1 MAFVER
7 KSYDVYYITRTEY
20 MKIKHKKYLFNNTGN
35 LQKILECKT
44 KFLTVIC

>member
-7 KSYDVYYITRTEY
+7 KSYDVYYITRTEF

-35 LQKILECKT
+35 LECKT